1 MSDIVIIIIISSIIW
16 YSLLPAKKRRR
27 RRSDSDIGSD
37 SDATALPRSSPTTS
51 RGGDDLPDFDLDEDD
66 PDAKAVKSS
75 SMSSAAASS
84 SSSSAPL
91 LGEGEISS
99 AMMGSSD
106 APTKSIRELLSDRS
120 LESKL
125 KFDDVTNDDGDAEP
139 LPDLVELQRQK
150 KQQQQ
155 FSSSSLQST
164 ANVMSVDDGEG
175 MGSRKKSRQAQRQ
188 AAAAARQQEEEENSF
203 TNPLAKIP
211 FLLNEKGEVAG
222 TKILEAGAW
231 LGIFL
236 LVAWELY
243 INSPFFDRAA
253 PITPVVY

>member
-1 MSDIVIIIIISSIIW
+1 MPVVIIISSGTI
-16 YSLLPAKKRRR
+16 LLAKKRRR
-27 RRSDSDIGSD
+27 RRSDPDISSGSS
-37 SDATALPRSSPTTS
+37 SDATSLPRSSPTTG
-51 RGGDDLPDFDLDEDD
+51 RGSDDLPDFDLDEDD

-75 SMSSAAASS
+75 SMSSSS
-84 SSSSAPL
+84 STASSSAPL

-125 KFDDVTNDDGDAEP
+125 KFDVTNDGDAEP

-150 KQQQQ
+150 KQKQ
-155 FSSSSLQST
+155 SSSSLQST
-164 ANVMSVDDGEG
+164 ANAMSVGDTTSGEG

-188 AAAAARQQEEEENSF
+188 AAAAARQQQEEEDSF
-203 TNPLAKIP
+203 GNPLAKIP